1 MRNFLAKIGQSRQ
14 SKKLLANFISL
25 LSIKGLDF
33 LLPILIFP
41 VLILKLG
48 IASFGDYSFVM
59 AFSLYFL
66 GIMRYGHNISA
77 VKNIA
82 HTSDHIL
89 EVSKIFFET
98 SFSILILIIAS
109 FLVVFLVSPL
119 ITNVDPILLYLGLL
133 YVAFEALNPTWLFQ
147 GLEIM
152 KNIAFIGIFS
162 RIVLF
167 TCILAFV
174 DNEKDLALV
183 FLFYDISS
191 LLALFLSYYLI
202 YKKKLVAF
210 CQPQIRDIFNIYR
223 QGFSAFSSQFAP
235 TLYSSSVIFFLGLY
249 STSASVGIFSAAS
262 KIVNIYNSLA
272 FVMASV
278 FFPFLSRKFFYH
290 KLFSKLMLMSSAV
303 FMLSNYFLA
312 DALTSLLLGHYDREA
327 SDMIKNLTP
336 MILFISV
343 RLTYGQNKMM
353 IIGHGKTYQKIVLSV
368 CLVSFFISW
377 YMVKEYGLYG
387 AILTVLFASGSM
399 ASGTIFFSEYLLKGN
414 KK

>member
-1 MRNFLAKIGQSRQ
+1 
-14 SKKLLANFISL
+14 
-25 LSIKGLDF
+25 
-33 LLPILIFP
+33 
-41 VLILKLG
+41 
-48 IASFGDYSFVM
+48 
-59 AFSLYFL
+59 
-66 GIMRYGHNISA
+66 
-77 VKNIA
+77 
-82 HTSDHIL
+82 
-89 EVSKIFFET
+89 
-98 SFSILILIIAS
+98 
-109 FLVVFLVSPL
+109 
-119 ITNVDPILLYLGLL
+119 LGLL